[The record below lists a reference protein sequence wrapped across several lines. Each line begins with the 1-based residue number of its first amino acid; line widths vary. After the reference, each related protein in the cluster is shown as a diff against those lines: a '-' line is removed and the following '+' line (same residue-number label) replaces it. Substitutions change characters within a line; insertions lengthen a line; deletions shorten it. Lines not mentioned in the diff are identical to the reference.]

1 MRRRWMTA
9 NAVVATSVVGLA
21 MIVGLADP
29 AGALAGAR
37 ADATTT
43 ASAGGTTVDVTIP
56 NVIFEG
62 PDCMNAPVKASFQQV
77 DSFATVHLAAAIDGS
92 NNSLSVSLLANDSG
106 PVTDS
111 YQVCPS
117 IDGPGTYNVTGTLNT
132 AVEAANFTPA
142 TFTVSRATT
151 DFTVLTA
158 SIRRGTLTVTGR
170 VVARTHKGNIGADGT
185 IRLYGFLSKARGG
198 TGKWTQI
205 GTAFPDQ
212 FGAFRVSGAAK
223 RRLNGAYIRALFLP
237 DPWCLASRRVVRIP

>member
-1 MRRRWMTA
+1 MRRRWTTA
-9 NAVVATSVVGLA
+9 TAVVAMALVVGSG
-21 MIVGLADP
+21 IP
-29 AGALAGAR
+29 ASATAAGR
-37 ADATTT
+37 ADASTT

-62 PDCMNAPVKASFQQV
+62 PECMNAPVKATFDQV
-77 DSFATVHLAAAIDGS
+77 DSFATVHLAAAIPGS
-92 NNSLSVSLLANDSG
+92 NNSLSMSLLANASG
-106 PVTDS
+106 PLADT
-111 YQVCPS
+111 YQVCPA

-142 TFTVSRATT
+142 SFTVSRATT
-151 DFTVLTA
+151 TFTSLVA
-158 SIRRGTLTVTGR
+158 SIRRGTLTVAGK
-170 VVARTHKGNIGADGT
+170 VVARTNKGAIGADGT

-198 TGKWTQI
+198 TGKWTAI

-223 RRLNGAYIRALFLP
+223 RRLNGAFIRALFLP